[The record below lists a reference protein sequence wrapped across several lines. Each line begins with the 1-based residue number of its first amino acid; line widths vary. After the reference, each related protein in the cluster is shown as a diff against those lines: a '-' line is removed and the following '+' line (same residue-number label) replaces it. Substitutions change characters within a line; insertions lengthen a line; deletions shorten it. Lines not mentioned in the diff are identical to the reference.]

1 MDTETTIK
9 RDIFTISLFLYRNS
23 VMESFEI
30 NSISQAHRAM
40 GLPTPKH
47 PLVTVVQ
54 TKDFDTELNF
64 NGVKII
70 NNLYQITLKQLGCGN
85 LMYGKNS
92 YDYEEGTLVFTSP
105 GQVTVF
111 EGEIPT
117 ENDTDEGWILAFHP
131 DLIRKSTLSDK
142 IDTYSFFHYDVNEAL
157 HLSEE
162 ELSTIEG
169 LLDKIVKEYSQ
180 NLDKY
185 SQNLIISNIEL
196 LLDYCTRF
204 YDRQFYTRTNLNT
217 DIVSK
222 FERLLKTYY
231 QTDVVNELGIP
242 NVQYLADKLNY
253 SANYLSDLLK
263 KETGKTAQEHI
274 HLFVIER
281 AKNTLLNTNQSIS
294 EIGYALGF
302 EYPQHFSNLFKS
314 KTGFSPSEYRNLN

>member
-1 MDTETTIK
+1 MAKEFVI
-9 RDIFTISLFLYRNS
+9 NS
-23 VMESFEI
+23 V
-30 NSISQAHRAM
+30 SQAHQSM
-40 GLPTPKH
+40 GLPAPKH

-54 TKDFDTELNF
+54 TKDFDTKLDF

-105 GQVTVF
+105 GQVTLF
-111 EGEIPT
+111 EGEMPA
-117 ENDTDEGWILAFHP
+117 EDDTDEGWILAFHP

-142 IDTYSFFHYDVNEAL
+142 IDSYSFFNYDVNEAL

-162 ELSTIEG
+162 ELDTIED

-180 NLDKY
+180 NLDKH

-222 FERLLKTYY
+222 FERLLKVYFR
-231 QTDVVNELGIP
+231 TDLVNELGVP
-242 NVQYLADKLNY
+242 NVQYLANELNF
-253 SANYLSDLLK
+253 SSNYLSDLLK

-281 AKNTLLNTNQSIS
+281 AKNTLLNSSQSIS
-294 EIGYALGF
+294 EIGYSLGF

-314 KTGFSPSEYRNLN
+314 KTGMSPSEFRSLN

>member
-1 MDTETTIK
+1 
-9 RDIFTISLFLYRNS
+9 
-23 VMESFEI
+23 MESYQI
-30 NSISQAHRAM
+30 NTISQAHQAM
-40 GLPTPKH
+40 GLPKPKH
-47 PLVTVVQ
+47 PLVTVVR
-54 TKDFDTELNF
+54 TKDFDTKLDF

-70 NNLYQITLKQLGCGN
+70 NNLYQVTLKQSGCGN
-85 LMYGKNS
+85 LFYGKNS

-105 GQVTVF
+105 GQVTMF
-111 EGEIPT
+111 EGEMPA
-117 ENDTDEGWILAFHP
+117 DDDADEGWILAFHP

-142 IDTYSFFHYDVNEAL
+142 IEGYSFFNYDVNEAL

-162 ELSTIEG
+162 ELNTIEE

-180 NLDKY
+180 NLDKH

-222 FERLLKTYY
+222 FERLLKAYY
-231 QTDVVNELGIP
+231 KTELVNVLGIP
-242 NVQYLADKLNY
+242 NVQYLAKELNF
-253 SANYLSDLLK
+253 SSSYLSDLLK

-281 AKNTLLNTNQSIS
+281 AKNKLLNSSQSIS
-294 EIGYALGF
+294 EIGYSLGF

-314 KTGFSPSEYRNLN
+314 KTGMSPSEFRNLN